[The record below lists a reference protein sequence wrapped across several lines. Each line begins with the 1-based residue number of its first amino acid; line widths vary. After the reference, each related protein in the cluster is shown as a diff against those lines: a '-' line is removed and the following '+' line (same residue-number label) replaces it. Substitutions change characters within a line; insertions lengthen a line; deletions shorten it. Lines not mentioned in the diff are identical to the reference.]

1 MNIVLPGRQS
11 PLRGAFPFPKL
22 VLLRLTSPSAM
33 ASSFQ
38 EGQGIEDGA
47 DLGWDAGTF
56 LADSLSEVSSESPCA
71 PVVYSPDHA
80 YGGLSGVW

>member
-11 PLRGAFPFPKL
+11 SLHGAFPFPQ
-22 VLLRLTSPSAM
+22 LLLLCPTSSSAM
-33 ASSFQ
+33 VSSFQ
-38 EGQGIEDGA
+38 EGQGLGAAA

-56 LADSLSEVSSESPCA
+56 LADSLSQVSLESPCA

-80 YGGLSGVW
+80 YRCLSGVW